1 MIDMRT
7 RHPTLTPQE
16 LAIMKVVWAL
26 EEATVRDVYET
37 LREQRQIAYTTVM
50 TMMKILETKG
60 YLKRTQVDRAFVYRP
75 SRPRQQ
81 VVGAMVRD
89 FVERVFDG
97 ASSGLL
103 LHLARD
109 ARLSKEERQRIKRV
123 IDEMED

>member
-1 MIDMRT
+1 
-7 RHPTLTPQE
+7 
-16 LAIMKVVWAL
+16 MKVIWEL
-26 EEATVRDVYET
+26 EQATVRDVYET

-97 ASSGLL
+97 AAGGLL
-103 LHLARD
+103 LHLAKD
-109 ARLSKEERQRIKRV
+109 GRLTKEDRRRIRRV
-123 IDEMED
+123 IDETEE